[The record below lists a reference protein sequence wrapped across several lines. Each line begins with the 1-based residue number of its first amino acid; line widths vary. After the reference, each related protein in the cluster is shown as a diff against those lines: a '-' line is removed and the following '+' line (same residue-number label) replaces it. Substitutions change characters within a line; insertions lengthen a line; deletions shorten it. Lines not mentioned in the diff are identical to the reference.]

1 MVIIKTGKL
10 LDPEQ
15 EHLYNMWVKAN
26 HQDL

>member
-15 EHLYNMWVKAN
+15 EHLYNMWVETN
-26 HQDL
+26 QQDK